1 MNAGDR
7 FDCRRY
13 VKPGDRVRFASMW
26 CCDGIG
32 EARRV
37 DEGPRLGIAVSVH
50 ERFIFVRLK
59 NVIECVNRWNIC
71 AVNGRE
77 VRNGCCKWV

>member
-1 MNAGDR
+1 MRSR

-13 VKPGDRVRFASMW
+13 VKPGDRVGFSSMW
-26 CCDGIG
+26 CCDSAE

-37 DEGPRLGIAVSVH
+37 NGDPCLGIAVSVH

-59 NVIECVNRWNIC
+59 NVIECVNRWDIC

-77 VRNGCCKWV
+77 VRNGCFKWI

>member
-1 MNAGDR
+1 MRSR

-26 CCDGIG
+26 CCDKADDYSGRISG
-32 EARRV
+32 LPYV
-37 DEGPRLGIAVSVH
+37 GTAVSVH

-59 NVIECVNRWNIC
+59 SVIECVNRWDIC
-71 AVNGRE
+71 TVNGRE
-77 VRNGCCKWV
+77 VRNGCFKWI